1 MNKKSAFCSGFYFPF
16 VVYGSCPTH
25 QYNYK
30 YEKGA
35 DYKMRKKWQKQM
47 PLVDPAGSHPQEKE
61 LEAISRVIIATPTIV
76 DRILQDLN
84 RGKIIPRRKGANGM
98 SAEQVLRAAIVM
110 FLFGFT
116 YEELAF
122 HINDSRSLRRF
133 CGIGIADKG
142 FKKST
147 LNKNIKAISPET
159 WEGIMRDIIG
169 YAKDQGI
176 DKGRKARID
185 CTVVETDIHAPSDST
200 LLWDCVR
207 ALSRLVQ
214 RAKEDAGA
222 VVNFSDHQ
230 RRAKRRMVAIQY
242 AKKPSK
248 RIAAYKDLLKVAHK
262 VCGYAQRSVEALESS
277 AVTASR
283 GLMLVLEIK
292 HYLDLTR
299 RVIDQTQRRVLNGE
313 NVPVEDKIVSIF
325 EPHTDIIRKDNRDTY
340 YGHKICLTGG
350 ASNLILDCKILE
362 GNPADTSLVE
372 KMLDRQNDIYGRYP
386 LKVAL
391 DGGFASKDN
400 LLEAKKRQIKDVCF
414 AKKRGLSETDMCRS
428 EYVYKKLRRFRA
440 GIESGISWL
449 KRSFGLARCNWKG
462 WRSFKCYVL
471 GSIVAANLLTIVR
484 KQMLAAQST

>member
-1 MNKKSAFCSGFYFPF
+1 MNIKSAFCSGTFFSD
-16 VVYGSCPTH
+16 VVYGVLPKH

-30 YEKGA
+30 NEKGTKH
-35 DYKMRKKWQKQM
+35 KMRNKWQKQM
-47 PLVDPAGSHPQEKE
+47 PLVDPIGSHPQEKE
-61 LEAISRVIIATPTIV
+61 LEAISSIIINTPIIV
-76 DRILQDLN
+76 DRVLQDLN
-84 RGKIIPRRKGANGM
+84 RGKTICRRKGANGM

-110 FLFGFT
+110 LLFEFT

-142 FKKST
+142 FKKSA
-147 LNKNIKAISPET
+147 LNKNIKAINPET
-159 WEGIMRDIIG
+159 WEAILRDIVG
-169 YAKDQGI
+169 YAKDKGI
-176 DKGRKARID
+176 EKGRKARID
-185 CTVVETDIHAPSDST
+185 CTVVETDIHSPTDSR

-207 ALSRLVQ
+207 ALSRLIQ
-214 RAKEDAGA
+214 KAKEDAG
-222 VVNFSDHQ
+222 VSVSFSDHQ

-242 AKKPSK
+242 AKRKSK
-248 RIAAYKDLLKVAHK
+248 RIAAYKDLLKVTHK
-262 VCGYAQRSVEALESS
+262 VCGYAQRSIEALKNS
-277 AVTASR
+277 AVTGSR
-283 GLMLVLEIK
+283 GLMLTFEIN
-292 HYLDLTR
+292 HYLGLTR
-299 RVIDQTQRRVLNGE
+299 RVIDQSRRRVLNGE

-350 ASNLILDCKILE
+350 ASNLILDCKILK
-362 GNPADTSLVE
+362 GNPADISLVE
-372 KMLDRQNDIYGRYP
+372 QMLDRQKDIYGRYP

-400 LLEAKKRQIKDVCF
+400 LLKAKKRKIKDVCF
-414 AKKRGLSETDMCRS
+414 AKKRGLSVTEMCRS
-428 EYVYKKLRRFRA
+428 EYVYKKLRCFRA

-449 KRSFGLARCNWKG
+449 KRSFGLTRCNWKG

-484 KQMLAAQST
+484 KQMFAEQRA